1 MGMRANAAVMG
12 MEREKLELELTL
24 DEDGILQAP
33 VPETSLGSK
42 QLVTALWGITAALAI
57 LAASLMLG
65 GDPSAA
71 KGEALSALRCDK
83 EPVIWAAML
92 FTLASISSCLL
103 AVWHFANRAE
113 QQTSKLLVELAKA
126 REVAEGAV
134 TAKKAFLSMV
144 SHEIRT
150 PLHGMIGMMNLLQEQ
165 AQLSAVER
173 EYVDTAL
180 HSCWKLVNWLAHFVY
195 SELGVSTTL
204 PEAALDDD
212 MLEGFGLHSPG
223 LVRANDES
231 RPLLDLGDVL
241 GGLQAEA
248 AAEAGGE
255 SSSRL
260 SEPGSWATPAGS
272 ADGFMCYLQDG
283 TSVGSDGDC
292 ACISSPAETAELT
305 AVVHPVNE
313 EVNLPMLS
321 RLGSDPISEDCLSFR
336 FQADGCS
343 ASGPTMMK
351 TPAVGKDDVARSS
364 NRADQ
369 GTGQGDGAGEGP
381 ALGQVSVTETE
392 YMERWHGQW
401 QEAEAT
407 GGESVGPAGG
417 GSCSSLPRQ
426 HQGWAAEA
434 LQVLKMQHCGRG
446 GFRADAA
453 AASGG
458 AQLAKAAALHIHT
471 LLAELCVIADGR
483 ACGST
488 VTAALSLSC
497 SAGLVDSRSTA
508 RLGLSTAAAALPQQ
522 QPPTQAVPRPVAA
535 EADGHF
541 YSQESMPPKM
551 LEEAGGSAVTP
562 LQSWPSCSSSVGAT
576 DEEAGSQT
584 RRLECQQS
592 TADHAGK
599 ATDDLYRRPQQA
611 DEVKRAEC
619 CAPTSDGPTAAQS
632 LRKLDDEGFRR
643 QDGSGG
649 TDATVPAGPLRPAA
663 TMEAVAVLP
672 CMGWPAVAAPP
683 PSPRTTL
690 VPPAPASPATPS
702 SLDLLKGKCSLVVD
716 DNPVNRKVLGR
727 KLAGYGMAVSY
738 AENGKK
744 AVEQLLPGRHPF
756 ACVFMDLQMPVMD
769 GYEATKEV
777 RRMELEAAAS
787 AVNKCAAGAP
797 DSAAVSPRVPII
809 AITADVVLG
818 ARETCAKIGMDGFL
832 TKPLADD
839 QLKQALAQIS
849 AH

>member
-1 MGMRANAAVMG
+1 MRAGAG
-12 MEREKLELELTL
+12 SMEMEHDALNLELIL

-65 GDPSAA
+65 GGPGAA
-71 KGEALSALRCDK
+71 EGKALSALRCDQ
-83 EPVIWAAML
+83 EPAIWAAML

-150 PLHGMIGMMNLLQEQ
+150 PLHGMI
-165 AQLSAVER
+165 
-173 EYVDTAL
+173 
-180 HSCWKLVNWLAHFVY
+180 
-195 SELGVSTTL
+195 
-204 PEAALDDD
+204 
-212 MLEGFGLHSPG
+212 
-223 LVRANDES
+223 
-231 RPLLDLGDVL
+231 
-241 GGLQAEA
+241 EA

-255 SSSRL
+255 SSSQL

-272 ADGFMCYLQDG
+272 CDALVCNLQDG
-283 TSVGSDGDC
+283 T
-292 ACISSPAETAELT
+292 
-305 AVVHPVNE
+305 
-313 EVNLPMLS
+313 
-321 RLGSDPISEDCLSFR
+321 DPISEDCLSFR

-343 ASGPTMMK
+343 VSSPTMK
-351 TPAVGKDDVARSS
+351 TPAVEEDDLARSS
-364 NRADQ
+364 SRANQ
-369 GTGQGDGAGEGP
+369 GTGQVDGAGKGA
-381 ALGQVSVTETE
+381 ALGQVTVMETE

-407 GGESVGPAGG
+407 GGESAGPAGG

-434 LQVLKMQHCGRG
+434 LQALKMQRCGRG
-446 GFRADAA
+446 GIGADAEA
-453 AASGG
+453 AAGG
-458 AQLAKAAALHIHT
+458 VQLAKAAALHIHT
-471 LLAELCVIADGR
+471 LLAELCVISDGR

-497 SAGLVDSRSTA
+497 SAGLLDSRSTA
-508 RLGLSTAAAALPQQ
+508 RLGLSTTAAALLQQ
-522 QPPTQAVPRPVAA
+522 SPPMQAVPRPDAA

-541 YSQESMPPKM
+541 YSRKTLPPKM

-562 LQSWPSCSSSVGAT
+562 LQSWPSCSSSEGAA
-576 DEEAGSQT
+576 DEEAGSQA
-584 RRLECQQS
+584 RRLECQQLL
-592 TADHAGK
+592 ADSAGK
-599 ATDDLYRRPQQA
+599 ATDDSCRRPPQA
-611 DEVKRAEC
+611 DEVNRAEC
-619 CAPTSDGPTAAQS
+619 HAPTSDGPTAAQS
-632 LRKLDDEGFRR
+632 LRKLDDGVLRR

-663 TMEAVAVLP
+663 AMEAVAVP
-672 CMGWPAVAAPP
+672 PSMGWPAVAAPS
-683 PSPRTTL
+683 PSQRPTL
-690 VPPAPASPATPS
+690 APPAPASPATSS

-744 AVEQLLPGRHPF
+744 AVEQLSPGRHPF

-797 DSAAVSPRVPII
+797 DSAAASPRVPII

-818 ARETCAKIGMDGFL
+818 AREKCAKVGMDGFL

-839 QLKQALAQIS
+839 QLKLALAQIS

>member
-1 MGMRANAAVMG
+1 MRANVAAMG
-12 MEREKLELELTL
+12 MDREKLDLELTL

-33 VPETSLGSK
+33 VPETSLDSK

-57 LAASLMLG
+57 LAASLMRG
-65 GDPSAA
+65 GGPSAA

-103 AVWHFANRAE
+103 AVWHFGNRAE

-134 TAKKAFLSMV
+134 AAKKAFLSMV

-150 PLHGMIGMMNLLQEQ
+150 PLHGMIGMMNLLQDQ

-204 PEAALDDD
+204 PEAAPDDD

-223 LVRANDES
+223 LVRSDDKS

-241 GGLQAEA
+241 SSSQAEG

-272 ADGFMCYLQDG
+272 SDGFMCNLQDG
-283 TSVGSDGDC
+283 TSAGSDGGCDC
-292 ACISSPAETAELT
+292 TSSPTETAELA
-305 AVVHPVNE
+305 AVVYPVNE
-313 EVNLPMLS
+313 ESNLPMLS

-343 ASGPTMMK
+343 VSGPTMK

-364 NRADQ
+364 SRGNQ
-369 GTGQGDGAGEGP
+369 GTGHGDGASEGP
-381 ALGQVSVTETE
+381 AQGQVTVMETE

-407 GGESVGPAGG
+407 GGESAGPASG

-434 LQVLKMQHCGRG
+434 LQALKMQHCGRG
-446 GFRADAA
+446 GFGADAA
-453 AASGG
+453 AATGG

-497 SAGLVDSRSTA
+497 SAGLLDSRSTA
-508 RLGLSTAAAALPQQ
+508 RLGLSTTAAALPQQ
-522 QPPTQAVPRPVAA
+522 PPPTQAVPRPAA
-535 EADGHF
+535 ADADGHF
-541 YSQESMPPKM
+541 YSQKSLPPKM
-551 LEEAGGSAVTP
+551 LEEAGGSVVTP
-562 LQSWPSCSSSVGAT
+562 LQSWPSCSSSEGAA
-576 DEEAGSQT
+576 DEEAGSQA
-584 RRLECQQS
+584 RRLERQQS

-599 ATDDLYRRPQQA
+599 TTDDSRRRPPQA
-611 DEVKRAEC
+611 DDVNRAEC
-619 CAPTSDGPTAAQS
+619 HAPTSDGATAVQS
-632 LRKLDDEGFRR
+632 LCKLDDGVLLR

-649 TDATVPAGPLRPAA
+649 TDATVPAAPLRPAA
-663 TMEAVAVLP
+663 TSEAVAVRP
-672 CMGWPAVAAPP
+672 SMGWPAVAAPS
-683 PSPRTTL
+683 PSSRPTL
-690 VPPAPASPATPS
+690 APSALGSPATSS
-702 SLDLLKGKCSLVVD
+702 SLELLKGKCSLVVD

-744 AVEQLLPGRHPF
+744 AVEQLSPGRHPF

-797 DSAAVSPRVPII
+797 HSAAASPRVPII

-818 ARETCAKIGMDGFL
+818 AREKCAKVGMDGFL